1 MMRALKPFMALAVLL
16 TATSAVANNNL
27 YMPAS
32 TALTAPF
39 GNAKLS
45 ASGQGNPAHSFT
57 NTQRFRSQLLTGSLS
72 LEARGLG
79 SFVDFIEGIETDA
92 EALQTSIDNDA
103 DSTDILDL
111 VEAFEGTLNNGFSG
125 IGERFNLLG
134 GAHVQVPLLPLQ
146 LNTPWLPGTLTFGAS
161 TLFQANTSVLYS
173 DISFNVSTSDIEA
186 DNFEVTDFLNTAT
199 SLYLKYGRT
208 WNFSLAYAQPVEQL
222 RLGNME
228 TIVGARGTLIG
239 ASLTKNIY
247 PLKELMDELFA
258 EDGNAEAYFESILD
272 DVQNGIS
279 DDELDW
285 TFALDLGVS
294 LNTPRS
300 HLGLTAFNI
309 NSPRIAYNTLGENC
323 LSLPTNEQ
331 TRCFIADSLASNGQI
346 ARQEVHIMNPQFL
359 VDASYSW
366 SRNRIVLGGFAF
378 LNAGTNLFGDTS
390 QKVGASLV
398 LQPRHWFW
406 PRYRLGVQKDI
417 QDWDP
422 TTLALGLTL
431 FNLLQLDQTV
441 SGNLADLTSSDTTKQ
456 LDALRGATTSLSVNI
471 AF

>member
-1 MMRALKPFMALAVLL
+1 MCSLKLILGGIALLI
-16 TATSAVANNNL
+16 ATPVFASNTL
-27 YMPAS
+27 YMPS
-32 TALTAPF
+32 NTALTAPF

-45 ASGQGNPAHSFT
+45 GSGQINPAHSFT

-92 EALQTSIDNDA
+92 QELQTSIEDDL
-103 DSTDILDL
+103 DSIDILDL
-111 VEAFEGTLNNGFSG
+111 VEAFEDTLNNGFSG

-173 DISFNVSTSDIEA
+173 DISFDVSTTDIDE
-186 DNFEVTDFLNTAT
+186 DDFEVSNFLNTAT

-208 WNFSLAYAQPVEQL
+208 WNFSLAYAQPVDQL

-228 TIVGARGTLIG
+228 AVVGARGTLIG

-247 PLKELMDELFA
+247 PFQEVLDELFA
-258 EDGNAEAYFESILD
+258 DDGDANAYLRSILD
-272 DVQNGIS
+272 DIQNGAS
-279 DDELDW
+279 DNQLDW

-294 LNTPRS
+294 LSTPRS
-300 HLGLTAFNI
+300 HLGLTAVNI
-309 NSPRIAYNTLGENC
+309 NNPSIAYNTLGENC
-323 LSLPTNEQ
+323 LSLPTNQQ
-331 TRCFIADSLASNGQI
+331 TNCLIADALASNGQI
-346 ARQEVHIMNPQFL
+346 ARKEIHTMNPQFM

-366 SRNRIVLGGFAF
+366 GSNRIVLGGFAF

-390 QKVGASLV
+390 QQVGASLV
-398 LQPRHWFW
+398 FQPHSWYW
-406 PRYRLGVQKDI
+406 PRFRLGAQKDV
-417 QDWDP
+417 QDWKP

-431 FNLLQLDQTV
+431 FNVLQLDQTV
-441 SGNLADLTSSDTTKQ
+441 RGNLADLTSKNTTKQ
-456 LDALRGATTSLSVNI
+456 LDALRGAATSASINI